1 MGEPESRKRRL
12 CVKPRDFRSGGFSC
26 RGRCTHEGE
35 DRSRVVDASMDVYDD
50 ATTASDMKR
59 FARWL
64 NKAAK
69 WLESP

>member
-1 MGEPESRKRRL
+1 
-12 CVKPRDFRSGGFSC
+12 
-26 RGRCTHEGE
+26 
-35 DRSRVVDASMDVYDD
+35 MDVYDD